1 MSEKSILLASPDL
14 DLDKKMFTD
23 EVSGHP
29 GNLNFPE
36 TIFFDR
42 LFCPCCIQSED

>member
-36 TIFFDR
+36 AIFLTDSFVLAYSR
-42 LFCPCCIQSED
+42 